1 LPDELE
7 VFKLFCLGLLKL
19 DDSGEEW
26 PDGILFLAAEI
37 LLFKEE
43 DDGRFDGFKFM
54 LQI

>member
-1 LPDELE
+1 LPDEFE

-26 PDGILFLAAEI
+26 PDGLFLAAEI
-37 LLFKEE
+37 LLFNEE